1 MSRSINASMERSIHA
16 QSAERASQGVLLL
29 LDASEEH
36 IAANIRCQVVNS
48 PFIRAGK
55 VESGGW
61 GWSGR
66 SRCGVMKRR
75 SSLLYRRWRW
85 GDRGGGKGTQSR
97 SQKKRSK
104 AYTRHE
110 EQDDG
115 DEFTPLRGIY
125 GM

>member
-75 SSLLYRRWRW
+75 SSFLYGRW
-85 GDRGGGKGTQSR
+85 GGGDGGGGKGTKRKS
-97 SQKKRSK
+97 KKKLPRV
-104 AYTRHE
+104 YPRHE
-110 EQDDG
+110 EQDD
-115 DEFTPLRGIY
+115 
-125 GM
+125 